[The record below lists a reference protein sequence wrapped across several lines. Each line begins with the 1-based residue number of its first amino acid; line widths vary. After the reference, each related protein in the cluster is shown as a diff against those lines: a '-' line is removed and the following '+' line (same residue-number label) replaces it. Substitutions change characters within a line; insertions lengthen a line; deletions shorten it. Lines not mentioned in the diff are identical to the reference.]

1 MTKCF
6 AMYKFGL
13 LPLVLMTLISCK
25 MDTSIDLYLGDVDEA
40 MSKSNTIFTS
50 GILSVNITSQD
61 ECIKNKD
68 RILNIVSKHVDVV
81 EIQGC
86 HDRDLDSYLD
96 FSVRYPV
103 STNLTNDLIQ
113 LQLIQLEN
121 NIVDVQY
128 VLNRRKF
135 NSLNAEVS
143 REFSSDID
151 LEDSTILLNVI
162 NDLRSNK
169 LVFVNAAFVNGM
181 PAVNDTRE
189 IRRRDRL
196 KIRFSD
202 VHSSSVS
209 IKDRVDLVQIA
220 NMN

>member
-1 MTKCF
+1 M
-6 AMYKFGL
+6 
-13 LPLVLMTLISCK
+13 
-25 MDTSIDLYLGDVDEA
+25 
-40 MSKSNTIFTS
+40 
-50 GILSVNITSQD
+50 
-61 ECIKNKD
+61 
-68 RILNIVSKHVDVV
+68 
-81 EIQGC
+81 
-86 HDRDLDSYLD
+86 
-96 FSVRYPV
+96 
-103 STNLTNDLIQ
+103 
-113 LQLIQLEN
+113 
-121 NIVDVQY
+121 
-128 VLNRRKF
+128 
-135 NSLNAEVS
+135 NAEVS

-209 IKDRVDLVQIA
+209 IKDRVHLVQIA